1 MVAVACWLLLTGDG
15 CVMRVP
21 SAGRACGVE
30 EKKEPNSV
38 PVFESRIQLAVG
50 PRRSELES

>member
-30 EKKEPNSV
+30 EKKETNLRILYLIK
-38 PVFESRIQLAVG
+38 VFQIAYIY
-50 PRRSELES
+50 